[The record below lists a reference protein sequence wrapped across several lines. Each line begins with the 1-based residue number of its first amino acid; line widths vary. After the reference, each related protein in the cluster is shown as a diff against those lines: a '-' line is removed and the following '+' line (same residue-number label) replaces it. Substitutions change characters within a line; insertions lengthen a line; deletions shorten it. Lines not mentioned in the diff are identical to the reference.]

1 MTSSPTYLTNER
13 IAELISMPEAVA
25 ALERA
30 FAEEAEGSAGS
41 MERTRVL
48 WDGGSRLQALGG
60 YLDGAG
66 FAAAKCWTVAGGKG
80 HPIVALFSSRDG
92 SLQAL
97 MDATELGRLRTGAAS
112 GLATKLLASPDA
124 STLAL
129 IGTGR
134 QAPTQAEAV
143 AAVRKL
149 EHIFA
154 VGRDPERTASF
165 ARMLGER
172 MGIPVEPST
181 NVAAATRHA
190 DIVTAITNAE
200 EPVVT
205 ADDLQPGT
213 HVNGAGAILPRM
225 QELDASIFARAE
237 AVVVDSPEQAA
248 REAGDIQQAL
258 ESGAVERD
266 RLVPLSQAVADGP
279 RDASDGITVFKSV
292 GVGLEDVAL
301 ATLAWQ
307 TSQSS

>member
-1 MTSSPTYLTNER
+1 MTSAPPYLTNEQ
-13 IAELISMPEAVA
+13 IVELISMPEAVD

-30 FAEEAEGSAGS
+30 FAEEAQGSAGS

-48 WDGGSRLQALGG
+48 WDGGGRLQALGG

-149 EHIFA
+149 ERIFA
-154 VGRDPERTASF
+154 VGRDPERTATF
-165 ARMLGER
+165 AGMLSER
-172 MGIPVEPST
+172 MGIPVEAST
-181 NVAAATRHA
+181 SVEAATRHA

-205 ADDLQPGT
+205 AGDLQPGT

-225 QELDASIFARAE
+225 QELDAGVFAQAE
-237 AVVVDSPEQAA
+237 IVVVDSPEQAA

-258 ESGAVERD
+258 ETSAVERD
-266 RLVPLSQAVADGP
+266 QLIPLSQAVADGP
-279 RDASDGITVFKSV
+279 RGAGDGITVFKSV

-307 TSQSS
+307 TSQSR